1 MLKITKEQLEKIYR
15 ENSLKNACKILNVSH
30 MTLLKYIKLAGISQ
44 KGKGNRQPK
53 KKFLIVED

>member
-30 MTLLKYIKLAGISQ
+30 MTLLKYIKLAGISP

-53 KKFLIVED
+53 KKSF

>member
-30 MTLLKYIKLAGISQ
+30 MTLLKYIKLAGISP
-44 KGKGNRQPK
+44 KGKGNPQPK
-53 KKFLIVED
+53 RKILIVED

>member
-15 ENSLKNACKILNVSH
+15 ENSFKEACEILNISS
-30 MTLLKYIKLAGISQ
+30 MTLLKYIKLAGIKP